1 MALAAISAVL
11 CACTGDPAARDLN
24 DTTAP
29 TMTLKLTASST
40 VPSGL
45 ADLALGTNDT
55 LTGAGGSLF
64 IVADNGKGVSW
75 VELWMTT
82 TRDCGGVIDGP
93 GLAGAPA
100 KRVTGN
106 VSSTSAPSSLSAGL
120 DINTL
125 GLQSGCTFV
134 FDVWGKAANAA
145 TTPVV
150 AQSQHSHLTFAAP

>member
-1 MALAAISAVL
+1 MAVAAISAVL
-11 CACTGDPAARDLN
+11 CACTSDPVARDLN

-40 VPSGL
+40 VPSGVAVL
-45 ADLALGTNDT
+45 SLGTNDT

-64 IVADNGKGVSW
+64 IVADNAKGVSW

-82 TRDCGGVIDGP
+82 TRNCGGVIDGP

-106 VSSTSAPSSLSAGL
+106 VSSTSAPPSLSAPGW
-120 DINTL
+120 TSTRSVSEV
-125 GLQSGCTFV
+125 G
-134 FDVWGKAANAA
+134 AALCSMYGAK
-145 TTPVV
+145 
-150 AQSQHSHLTFAAP
+150 QLTQRPRQ